1 VEFKNQTRLLVALC
15 CCGIGLFVLG
25 CGKAG
30 PANAPSATVDSA
42 ESASY
47 KEDVAQLVALNREA
61 EANYKAGKADLAAKL
76 MEQEKPLVARVLSPP
91 KPSLAAMEAASD
103 LDQLY
108 GTMLLNNRH
117 YGWARVMFQ
126 GNLARWKH
134 WRPITEES
142 TRRLKQAEAG
152 IAECDK
158 HLVE

>member
-1 VEFKNQTRLLVALC
+1 
-15 CCGIGLFVLG
+15 
-25 CGKAG
+25 
-30 PANAPSATVDSA
+30 VDLT

-61 EANYKAGKADLAAKL
+61 EAEYKAGKADLAAKL

-103 LDQLY
+103 LSQLY

-126 GNLARWKH
+126 ENLARWKH

-142 TRRLKQAEAG
+142 TRRLKEAEAG

-158 HLVE
+158 HLLE